1 MLTMEQNNI
10 DEELTDKNK
19 NILITNN
26 CVLYFF
32 FFLNNIHIIYKMIWK
47 FSYYK
52 IKCVNIDSTENL
64 MLSHINA
71 IF

>member
-1 MLTMEQNNI
+1 MEQNNI

-32 FFLNNIHIIYKMIWK
+32 FFLNNIHIIYKMI
-47 FSYYK
+47 
-52 IKCVNIDSTENL
+52 
-64 MLSHINA
+64 
-71 IF
+71 